1 MCDYTITFYNA
12 QVKGPMVIFFIF
24 FYNKYELQWLK
35 KIYMYIKAHVGTYM
49 LTMKYS
55 SAILFLNILKLML
68 STVNYIA
75 RHLYKLITA
84 GSWIQSFFFYVWGL
98 NSIYHNYIRS
108 CILTT
113 WHHKRELYSTFMCWI
128 PENSGVSSSET
139 KIHINI
145 KLFLLKKSFII

>member
-12 QVKGPMVIFFIF
+12 QVKGPMVVFFIF
-24 FYNKYELQWLK
+24 FTTNTNSNGLK

-84 GSWIQSFFFYVWGL
+84 GSWIQSFFFLRLRIEFYLSQLYKKLHFDNLASQTWVVFNFYVL
-98 NSIYHNYIRS
+98 NS
-108 CILTT
+108 
-113 WHHKRELYSTFMCWI
+113 W
-128 PENSGVSSSET
+128 
-139 KIHINI
+139 
-145 KLFLLKKSFII
+145 KLGCKFFWNKNTY